1 MYETINTL
9 KDTKKI
15 RLELFQWETSQEGG
29 ISEGK
34 KLYRK

>member
-15 RLELFQWETSQEGG
+15 RLELFQWKTSQEGG
-29 ISEGK
+29 ISEGE